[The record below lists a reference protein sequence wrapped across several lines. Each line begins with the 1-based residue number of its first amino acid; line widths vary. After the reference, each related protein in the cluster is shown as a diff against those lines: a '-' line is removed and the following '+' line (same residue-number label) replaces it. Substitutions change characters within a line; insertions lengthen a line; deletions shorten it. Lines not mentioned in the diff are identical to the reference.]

1 MKNGAKFENNKGR
14 LARITVIIAAIAI
27 MTTSLAVGTFAKY
40 ATGDNTSDT
49 ARVAKWGVTVDINVG
64 DGMFAES
71 YDGTVVSASES
82 VNVVAPGTKND
93 TGVTFTITGKPEVR
107 SKVLITITDKDGNN
121 PKDVFLHLDG
131 KTTYYPVKFT
141 LVQTSSASGIL
152 PDYDQNVVG
161 EDGILVK
168 DGTLAD
174 VQAVLTAYSGTEYAP
189 NTDLAASFKLT
200 WKWDFG
206 NDDDTISGNDIYDTA
221 LGDLAAGLTVTTVD
235 GVAIDADDYNLWL
248 DYKINITIVQVD

>member
-64 DGMFAES
+64 DGMFAQS
-71 YDGTVVSASES
+71 YDGTVVASES